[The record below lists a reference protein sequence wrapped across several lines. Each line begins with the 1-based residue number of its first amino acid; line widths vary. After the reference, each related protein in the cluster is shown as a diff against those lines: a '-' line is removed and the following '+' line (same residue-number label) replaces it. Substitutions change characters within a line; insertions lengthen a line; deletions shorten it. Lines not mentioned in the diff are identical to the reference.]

1 MYLIVSLFTQL
12 KIIKNILKHRSAYIK
27 EVLVLSSISFL
38 PFVFT
43 FFVPFVSLFTV
54 PPVYLL
60 LQAYLPGLVNSFFT
74 S

>member
-12 KIIKNILKHRSAYIK
+12 KIIKNTLKHCSAYII
-27 EVLVLSSISFL
+27 EVLVLSSISFH
-38 PFVFT
+38 PFVFP

-60 LQAYLPGLVNSFFT
+60 LQAYLTALVNSFFT

>member
-12 KIIKNILKHRSAYIK
+12 KIIKNILKHRSAYII

-43 FFVPFVSLFTV
+43 FFGPFVSLFTV

-60 LQAYLPGLVNSFFT
+60 LQAYLPGLVNTFFT

>member
-12 KIIKNILKHRSAYIK
+12 KIIKNILKHRSAYII

-43 FFVPFVSLFTV
+43 FFVHFVSLFTV

-60 LQAYLPGLVNSFFT
+60 LQAYLPGLVNTFFT

>member
-12 KIIKNILKHRSAYIK
+12 KIIKNILKHWSAYII

-38 PFVFT
+38 PFVFP
-43 FFVPFVSLFTV
+43 FFVPFVSLFTI